1 MEVNISSKQELKM
14 IITDK
19 LNSMKIIDMHTH
31 LYSADFKELFLYG
44 IDELLT
50 YHYLIAETF
59 RQNRELSYE
68 YFWSLPR
75 NKQADI
81 VWRTLFIENTP
92 VSEVCRS
99 IITIF
104 STLGLDANNDNLEY
118 YRDYFRTVDL
128 NDHIDNVFKLSGID
142 WVVMTN
148 DPFDDKE
155 RAVWEQSK
163 NTDCRFKAA
172 LRLDVLLNA
181 YQTALPKMT
190 KMGYNV
196 QYDIDDTTVSEIKRF
211 ISEWIEKMDAMYC
224 AVSLPPGFS
233 MEDGSVRAKI
243 IEKCVLPV
251 CEEKNVPFA
260 LMIGVKRQVNPL
272 LRLAGDSMG
281 KADITSVEYL
291 ASKYPGNRFLLT
303 MLNFENQHEMIV
315 VSRKFKNVMP
325 FGCWWFV
332 NNPTTIDFITK
343 LRVEMLGTSFIP
355 QHSDCRVF
363 EQLIS
368 KWIHS
373 KRIIADVLT
382 EKYSELM
389 DTGYALKSEQIDR
402 DLNKYFRD
410 NFMSFC

>member
-1 MEVNISSKQELKM
+1 MNIPDKQGLKK

-19 LNSMKIIDMHTH
+19 LNSIKIIDMHTH
-31 LYSADFKELFLYG
+31 LYSPDFKELFLYG

-50 YHYLIAETF
+50 YHYLVAETF
-59 RQNRELSYE
+59 RHNKELSYE
-68 YFWSLPR
+68 YFWSLPK

-81 VWRTLFIENTP
+81 VWETLFVQNTP

-104 STLGLDANNDNLEY
+104 NMLGLDTNNNDLNY
-118 YRDYFRTVDL
+118 YREYFKTVNL
-128 NDHIDNVFKLSGID
+128 NEHIDNVFRLSGID

-148 DPFDDKE
+148 DPFDNKE
-155 RAVWEQSK
+155 RIVWEYEK

-172 LRLDVLLNA
+172 LRLDVLLNTC
-181 YQTALPKMT
+181 QTAFGEMR
-190 KMGYNV
+190 KMGYDVHDSFDN
-196 QYDIDDTTVSEIKRF
+196 TTLSEIKRF
-211 ISEWIEKMDAMYC
+211 ISEWIDIMDAMYC
-224 AVSLPPGFS
+224 AVSLPPNFS
-233 MEDGSVRAKI
+233 MEDNSIRAEI
-243 IEKCVLPV
+243 IDKCVLPV
-251 CEEKNVPFA
+251 CEEKNIPFA

-272 LRLAGDSMG
+272 LKLAGDSMA

-291 ASKYPGNRFLLT
+291 ASKYPNNRFFLT

-368 KWIHS
+368 KWVHS
-373 KRIIADVLT
+373 KKIIAEVLS
-382 EKYSELM
+382 EKYADLM
-389 DTGYALKSEQIDR
+389 DTGYLLSSEQIDR

-410 NFMSFC
+410 NFTSFC